1 MSLEEKLKDR
11 NTLVRIGLVCLVIG
25 NLLHLLAR
33 PTPAFGQGLIDG
45 AFGLLTGLAIGC
57 LLISLR
63 RPVR

>member
-1 MSLEEKLKDR
+1 MSLQERLKDR

-45 AFGLLTGLAIGC
+45 VFGLFSGLAIGC
-57 LLISLR
+57 LLMSLR
-63 RPVR
+63 RKEG